1 MCARALEAVQVLLA
15 ANVSGIH
22 VSVDQS
28 AAGRFVCLRLAL
40 IKTEST
46 SDWSLSRWTRSRAGT
61 ARAELFLFVASGASA
76 GYKQKELSEREGG
89 QNLPSG

>member
-1 MCARALEAVQVLLA
+1 MLLA

-22 VSVDQS
+22 VRVDQS
-28 AAGRFVCLRLAL
+28 AAGRFVCLLLAL

-76 GYKQKELSEREGG
+76 GYKQKEFSEREGG